1 MKRNY
6 FEKIHRNEFTLKRDS
21 KTTLIFKI
29 LKTYQK
35 KTLKEPRIFLL
46 QQHIK
51 RTMSKLRQFFI
62 NRNYNEKVHRNDVDY
77 SSIEINSKK
86 YIKMTWK
93 FVNINVST

>member
-6 FEKIHRNEFTLKRDS
+6 FEKIHRNEFTSKRDG
-21 KTTLIFKI
+21 KTTLIFEI

-35 KTLKEPRIFLL
+35 ETLKEPRTFVF

-51 RTMSKLRQFFI
+51 RTMSKLRQFF
-62 NRNYNEKVHRNDVDY
+62 NDRNYNEKVHRNDVDY